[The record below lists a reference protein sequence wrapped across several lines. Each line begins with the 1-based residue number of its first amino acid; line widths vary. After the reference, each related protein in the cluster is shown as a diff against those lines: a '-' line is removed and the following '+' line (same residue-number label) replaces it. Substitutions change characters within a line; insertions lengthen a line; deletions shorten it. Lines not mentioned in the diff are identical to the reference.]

1 VLRSHSSHAVGLGLK
16 RRPTFIQEVGVTDYN
31 ADANEKISSSRSS
44 FSFARRRCEERN
56 TQPVREYS
64 ETLIVA
70 ASGRERERGRVEKR
84 GEV

>member
-1 VLRSHSSHAVGLGLK
+1 VR
-16 RRPTFIQEVGVTDYN
+16 
-31 ADANEKISSSRSS
+31 
-44 FSFARRRCEERN
+44 RN

-70 ASGRERERGRVEKR
+70 ASGRERERERERDRVEKR